1 MVQVIVDTNA
11 LVYAAKKRQDLNL
24 TIDGQILIPNL
35 VIKELEKLAKT
46 AVKGADRGAAKLA
59 LQIIQHK
66 NWKQIK
72 LENGHTDTRIKE
84 YAKKHR
90 CKIYTFDKQ
99 LKK

>member
-1 MVQVIVDTNA
+1 MQVIVDTNA
-11 LVYAAKKRQDLNL
+11 LIYAAKKRQDLTE

-46 AVKGADRGAAKLA
+46 AKKGADKDSARLA
-59 LQIIQHK
+59 LQIIKH
-66 NWKQIK
+66 NGWKQIK

-84 YAKKHR
+84 YAKKHN
-90 CKIYTFDKQ
+90 CKIYTFDKR

>member
-1 MVQVIVDTNA
+1 MQVIIDTNA
-11 LVYAAKKRQDLNL
+11 LVYAAKKGQDLAK

-46 AVKGADRGAAKLA
+46 ATKGADKSAAKLA
-59 LQIIQHK
+59 LQIIKHK
-66 NWKQIK
+66 GWKHIE

-84 YAKKHR
+84 YAKQHN

-99 LKK
+99 LRK

>member
-1 MVQVIVDTNA
+1 MQYIIDTNA
-11 LVYAAKKRQDLNL
+11 LVYAAKRGENLNI

-46 AVKGADRGAAKLA
+46 ATKGADKDGAKLA
-59 LQIIQHK
+59 LQIIKHNK
-66 NWKQIK
+66 WEQIK

-84 YAKKHR
+84 YAKKHN
-90 CKIYTFDKQ
+90 CKIYTFDKR